1 MFSCITSFIIV
12 FSICL
17 IDITD
22 SSTVI
27 VTNGS
32 PVSYSS
38 YSSLTFDWD
47 ACLAYCVNDEMCM
60 VIFNNGSDTTCQL
73 FKIGDLQSVKRRYS
87 SEVKVAFKLNRD
99 NSSTCPANDTL
110 SGGGY
115 VLGYNDTLRRQ
126 SYHGYSISY
135 DPDNLMWN
143 FNSTGVTMCSSAGV
157 KMSIRPKGPW
167 CFFLF
172 NAALVTQEEAVSN
185 CSARWS
191 GVLSGI
197 ETPEEFQAVT
207 EIAKNNV
214 YESLVKYYESAAWI
228 DGVRKPECVGNPTCS
243 GLSAFTFSDPTLSS
257 EPTGFL
263 WNSNQPD
270 GTTKDC
276 LMFKINSDKSYGID
290 DELCTMRNS
299 TISKIRLAGY
309 LCGEVPKIR

>member
-1 MFSCITSFIIV
+1 MFFFITSFLIV

-17 IDITD
+17 IGITN
-22 SSTVI
+22 SSTLI

-47 ACLAYCVNDEMCM
+47 GCLDYCVNDEMCM

-87 SEVKVAFKLNRD
+87 SEVKVAFKLNKD

-126 SYHGYSISY
+126 SYHGYSITY
-135 DPDNLMWN
+135 DPENLMWN
-143 FNSTGVTMCSSAGV
+143 FNSTGVTMCASAGY

-167 CFFLF
+167 CFYLF
-172 NAALVTQEEAVSN
+172 NTGAALTTQEEAAYN
-185 CSARWS
+185 CSVKWS
-191 GVLSGI
+191 GVLSGLD
-197 ETPEEFQAVT
+197 TPEEFQAVT
-207 EIAKNNV
+207 VMAKNHGYDFSSAEN
-214 YESLVKYYESAAWI
+214 AAWI
-228 DGVRKPECVGNPTCS
+228 DGIRKSECVGNTSCS

-270 GTTKDC
+270 GTARDC
-276 LMFKINSDKSYGID
+276 LIFKINSDKSYGID
-290 DELCTMRNS
+290 DNLCTMRNS
-299 TISKIRLAGY
+299 TIPKMRLSGY
-309 LCGEVPKIR
+309 LCGEVPKVR

>member
-1 MFSCITSFIIV
+1 MFFFITSFLIV

-17 IDITD
+17 IGITN

-27 VTNGS
+27 VTNKS

-47 ACLAYCVNDEMCM
+47 GCLDYCVNDEMCM

-126 SYHGYSISY
+126 SYHGYSINY

-143 FNSTGVTMCSSAGV
+143 FNSTG
-157 KMSIRPKGPW
+157 
-167 CFFLF
+167 LF